1 MKLSI
6 LIVNWNSKDYLR
18 ACLESIRRTCV
29 HLSPQVVVV
38 DGGSFDGC
46 AEMLAADFPEVEFV
60 QSQDNIGFGRSNNL
74 GFERVTGEALL
85 LLNPD
90 TELQPG
96 AVDALLTGLQ
106 QVPDAGLIGAR
117 LLNSDGS
124 LQFASVHPLP
134 TPWNA
139 AWDCD
144 WLRRRWW
151 SRKGRWNA
159 TTPFVVQAV
168 SGACM
173 MMRAATFRE
182 LGGFDPRFF
191 MYAED
196 MDLCFR
202 IHKSGMRVCHAP
214 QAVLIHHGGGS
225 SSTHFSKFA
234 EVMIREALDF
244 YFRSNHGRIQS
255 CLYRVLIFLSAV
267 SRITIL
273 WLRGLVAHGQA
284 RDSARASIIK
294 WWTLLRWSI
303 GLESWAAD
311 WFRSG
316 GKTAVTQKSQ
326 ASSPPGDCRI
336 P

>member
-18 ACLESIRRTCV
+18 ACLESIRRTCAD
-29 HLSPQVVVV
+29 LSPQVVVV

-74 GFERVTGEALL
+74 GFQRVTGEALL

-96 AVDALLTGLQ
+96 AVDALLAGLQ
-106 QVPDAGLIGAR
+106 QVPDAGLLGAR
-117 LLNSDGS
+117 LLNMDGG
-124 LQFASVHPLP
+124 LQFAAVHPLP

-139 AWDCD
+139 AMDSD
-144 WLRRRWW
+144 WLRHRWW
-151 SRKGRWNA
+151 NRKGRLSA
-159 TTPFVVQAV
+159 TASFEVEAI

-173 MMRAATFRE
+173 MMRAGTFCE
-182 LGGFDPRFF
+182 LGGFDPRYF

-202 IHKSGMRVCHAP
+202 IHKSGLRVFHVP
-214 QAVLIHHGGGS
+214 QAVVIHHGGGS

-244 YFRSNHGRIQS
+244 YFRSNHGRIHS

-267 SRITIL
+267 SRITTR
-273 WLRGLVAHGQA
+273 WLRGLGAHGQA
-284 RDSARASIIK
+284 RASGRASILK

-303 GLESWAAD
+303 GLERWAAD

-316 GKTAVTQKSQ
+316 GKTAVTQKAL
-326 ASSPPGDCRI
+326 AS
-336 P
+336 